1 MKSVAGGLFAI
12 YGGNANASVDAKVDG
27 TDMALVD
34 NGSTAQDKGY
44 IDADVTGDGKVD
56 GSDMA
61 LIDNNAT
68 ALVKVIP
75 VP

>member
-1 MKSVAGGLFAI
+1 
-12 YGGNANASVDAKVDG
+12 
-27 TDMALVD
+27 MALID
-34 NGSTAQDKGY
+34 NGRATQLKGY
-44 IDADVTGDGKVD
+44 VDVDVTGDGKVD

-68 ALVKVIP
+68 ALVKVVP